1 MVFESFIRGLETM
14 NQAVVIPCYNV
25 ADHIREVILT
35 LPSGL
40 DHIIVVDDACPQHS
54 GKIVEEIA
62 DDRIHLLYHEKN
74 QGVGGAVLTG
84 YQKALDLGCDIV
96 VKMDGDGQM
105 DPACL
110 EDLIEP
116 LVRDEA
122 DYTKGNRFHDFQALR
137 SMPKIRLIANNIM
150 SFSAKVFSGYWNIM
164 DPANGYTAIHRRAL
178 EKLDLRKIA
187 RRYFF
192 ETDMLHHLYLIN
204 AAVQDI
210 PMPAQY
216 GDEKSSFTAREALFQ
231 FPPRLF
237 YGLIKRIFL
246 RYFIYDFNMASVY
259 ILLGLPLF
267 LWGLIFG
274 IVEWVDSYVTGAGKP
289 AGTVMLAALPLIISF
304 EMLLQAISIDIQ
316 LVPKKK

>member
-1 MVFESFIRGLETM
+1 M
-14 NQAVVIPCYNV
+14 NTAVVIPCYKV

-35 LPSGL
+35 LPSRL
-40 DHIIVVDDACPQHS
+40 DHVIVVDDACPQHS
-54 GKIVEEIA
+54 GTIAEEM
-62 DDRIHLLYHEKN
+62 DDTRIHVIYHEKN

-84 YQKALDLGCDIV
+84 YQKALELHCDVV

-105 DPACL
+105 DPAGM
-110 EDLIEP
+110 DHLIEP

-122 DYTKGNRFHDFQALR
+122 DYAKGNRFCDFKALR
-137 SMPKIRLIANNIM
+137 SMPKIRLIGNNIM
-150 SFSAKVFSGYWNIM
+150 SFSAKVFSGYWNVM

-178 EKLDLRKIA
+178 EKLDLHKIA

-192 ETDMLHHLYLIN
+192 ETDMLHHLYLTN
-204 AAVQDI
+204 AVVKDI

-216 GDEKSSFTAREALFQ
+216 GEEKSSFTAREALLQ

-237 YGLIKRIFL
+237 VGVIKRIFL

-267 LWGLIFG
+267 LWSLIFG
-274 IVEWVDSYVTGAGKP
+274 ILEWVDSYVTGMGKP

-304 EMLLQAISIDIQ
+304 EMLLQAISIDIHM
-316 LVPKKK
+316 VPKKNR